1 MQANPALV
9 CAKFEPFGHF
19 GLAVD
24 LVAKRPSLSLVLKRD
39 FLDAVNLS
47 VLDLKPGYLP
57 SHGQLLAIAILKADL
72 FELE

>member
-24 LVAKRPSLSLVLKRD
+24 LVAKLPSLCLVLERD
-39 FLDAVNLS
+39 FLDAVDLCILN
-47 VLDLKPGYLP
+47 LKPGYLP
-57 SHGQLLAIAILKADL
+57 CYSQFFAIAVLKADL
-72 FELE
+72 V